1 MVVRCMPKFLECNLR
16 LFTIFSA
23 SSQMWLLNWL
33 ADTILLGE
41 KDGHWQ
47 KNLLMPSIAELFLA
61 PEIPTQGWIGVLGS
75 ADQWPL
81 PHIYP
86 DTSVLLKMQY
96 LIQHATSLNKTV
108 AFKIFVWTACKVM
121 DDEVQGQA
129 CIIKQIFAKNL
140 GYKFQGHWQCYE
152 VRRKLVI

>member
-1 MVVRCMPKFLECNLR
+1 MAVRCMPKFLECNLH
-16 LFTIFSA
+16 LLTIFFA

-47 KNLLMPSIAELFLA
+47 KNLLMLSIAELFLA
-61 PEIPTQGWIGVLGS
+61 PEIPTQGWSGILGS

-81 PHIYP
+81 PHISTLTQVSYWRCN
-86 DTSVLLKMQY
+86 TLFS
-96 LIQHATSLNKTV
+96 TSLNKTV

-129 CIIKQIFAKNL
+129 CIIKKSFAKNL

-152 VRRKLVI
+152 VRKKLVI